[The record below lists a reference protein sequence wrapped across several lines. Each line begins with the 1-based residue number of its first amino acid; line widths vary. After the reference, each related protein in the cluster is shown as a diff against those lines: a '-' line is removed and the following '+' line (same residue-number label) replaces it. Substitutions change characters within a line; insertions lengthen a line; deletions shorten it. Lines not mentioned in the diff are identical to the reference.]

1 MALDDFIVPDT
12 VSRGIRNIK
21 DEETDANPFVDSLK
35 AIPRGIEGAVQGT
48 YDAVDKL
55 LLGDHLPDYDKRFL
69 GKSETMAGS
78 IIEGGVQFLTGFVPI
93 VGQVGKAGQIARLAK
108 VVGSRRKALQVLKG
122 SASLSPV
129 QHKAVNALKTKK
141 SMFVE
146 GAAAGAATDFLVFDA
161 QEQRLSNLIEQF
173 PALQNPVSQ
182 YLAAAPTDTELEGR
196 FKNMLEGLFIEGG
209 VGLGASVFNGIKL
222 LKNRKDFIAEGRSV
236 EDASQAALEKSPLTE
251 EDIIREPEVK
261 AQEGV
266 FDGETGK
273 QVRAAYPLYVQGS
286 QPLNRGYDDI
296 IESGGAVPLEKFI
309 SRLTSDS
316 AEFGASTA
324 RTSKDVKID
333 EQMIGF
339 LSELVARNP
348 EQLRDLQVKIVE
360 PEDMREFGLYEF
372 NENNLDIQ
380 RVTLRRDSH
389 TSTIVHEF
397 VHAVSS
403 RKIDAV
409 TKTYK
414 TKDVQ
419 RQHDIIEAM
428 AKSHLDSKVQTGP
441 VEELASLYIDV
452 LKLEDINKH
461 MSSGRADLPRAGD
474 DGIIRTHNALKF
486 NLPYGFNDLEEFM
499 AETIADTNFQNILA
513 SYRIEDGRVVP
524 NQGGKSLLD
533 KFKDIIGK
541 LINKPANSETV
552 LDRMF
557 EVSQDIIDE
566 SEATFKALGDSRIPP
581 TGRTL
586 AQEDIPSP
594 PRGAE
599 DTEKEF
605 QRYFS
610 EQLKTGGIQ
619 AIYSALRTVGTSGE
633 LLNLSRVFA
642 RHFAETG
649 TVDAP
654 ISDLLKSTREEVVN
668 MTEVLNTK
676 DSDRW
681 LKEIKRHEGDVAT
694 LRKIRG
700 RAKSL
705 YMLQQRAAE
714 NLSVSAKEA
723 LGILN
728 GAKEGNYEKAK
739 IQVLRELEIFGEL
752 QRIWGLTGREQS
764 FGLLS
769 RQAMYRNGAISP
781 KAKRTQK
788 IQDNQFN
795 FSDSLMDNQGAR
807 RDYIERTQNSMNMDD
822 KKFLELIS
830 IATSTDDMEKAL
842 GKLSRLRTKSKLQMG
857 FDMVRE
863 YWINALLSGPS
874 TQVVNTMGNVL
885 TLGLRQMETA
895 VGAAITGDTALVR
908 ASLDVPMF
916 FDTIRESFDMAAAS
930 LRAQEGITVGKNNT
944 SFIDRR
950 NDRGYAITTDNL
962 GELAQGT
969 RYEKALHNSTF
980 GKVFD
985 TMGKVLRTPS
995 TALLVGDEFFKS
1007 MSYRLY
1013 IKTEVA
1019 TLGYQKGLRGKQLAE
1034 YVVKEMDNHI
1044 TNRGAAF
1051 NEQTLYA
1058 EANQIATDEGL
1069 TFSAKTARVEE
1080 LVEGMRAK
1088 RDSSD
1093 FDEEVREALA
1103 KRAEQYSLINTFTAD
1118 IEDIT
1123 KVPTGVPEFQSLVQK
1138 QPLLSFVVPF
1148 VRTPANILAF
1158 GLGRTPVGALK
1169 SGHDLLKMR
1178 IRNVKGELS
1187 RADARRRSEIY
1198 GQLTTSASTLG
1209 ALLYYMGANK
1219 NVITG
1224 YGPSEKKERA
1234 AWKKAGNQEYSV
1246 KVGNKWVSYQRLDPM
1261 ASTLGIMADLHDLI
1275 DNNEI
1280 DGDNAQ
1286 KVFTMMI
1293 MVFKNNITNKS
1304 YVQGIDSLFKVI
1316 ADTESYGGAFAGR
1329 IAGGFVP
1336 NFFNQLQN
1344 MEDERLMREARRG
1357 IDYLHKRNPL
1367 KSDTLPVKR
1376 DPLGD
1381 PLRIK
1386 TGGGAFGLV
1395 NPLYIREINDN
1406 FVDNELLALGG
1417 VSRPS
1422 NRMAGGQIN
1431 MKNYKNEEGR
1441 EAYDRFEE
1449 LAGKV
1454 KINGMTLRQS
1464 LDKLM
1469 RSPRYQKLP
1478 DDIERGEFEIDSPR
1492 YKEVQRLLRS
1502 YRNEAKLQTFK
1513 EFPEL
1518 RRDLDIFYN
1527 NYNMRNK

>member
-69 GKSETMAGS
+69 GKSETTAGS
-78 IIEGGVQFLTGFVPI
+78 IIEGGVQFLTGFIPI
-93 VGQVGKAGQIARLAK
+93 AGQVGKAGQIARLAN
-108 VVGSRRKALQVLKG
+108 VVGSRKKALQVLKG
-122 SASLSPV
+122 SASLSPA
-129 QHKAVNALKTKK
+129 QHKAVKALKTKK
-141 SMFVE
+141 SMFVQ

-161 QEQRLSNLIEQF
+161 QEQRLSNLIQQF

-182 YLAAAPTDTELEGR
+182 YLASAPTDTELEGR

-209 VGLGASVFNGIKL
+209 VGFGASVFNGIKL

-251 EDIIREPEVK
+251 EDIMKEPEVK
-261 AQEGV
+261 PQEGV
-266 FDGETGK
+266 FDAETGK
-273 QVRAAYPLYVQGS
+273 VLPQTYELKTYGS
-286 QPLNRGYDDI
+286 QLLARGYDDV
-296 IESGGAVPLEKFI
+296 IESGRSMPVENFM
-309 SRLTSDS
+309 SRFTSGS
-316 AEFGASTA
+316 PEFGPTAA
-324 RTSKDVKID
+324 RTSEAVEVDD
-333 EQMIGF
+333 SF
-339 LSELVARNP
+339 SEFITNLYSNNP
-348 EQLRDLQVKIVE
+348 EQMKDLKIRIVE
-360 PEDMREFGLYEF
+360 PEDMKDLAFYSPKSHM
-372 NENNLDIQ
+372 IQ
-380 RVTLRRDSH
+380 LKRDSQL
-389 TSTIVHEF
+389 STIAHEM

-403 RKIDAV
+403 RQIKAV
-409 TKTYK
+409 SDKYK
-414 TKDVQ
+414 TKEIE
-419 RQHDIIEAM
+419 RNYDIIEAM
-428 AKSHLDSKVQTGP
+428 AKSHRDSNIQTGP
-441 VEELASLYIDV
+441 VEEMASLYLDV
-452 LKLEDINKH
+452 LKIEDIDNLIG
-461 MSSGRADLPRAGD
+461 SGRIDKPRAQNKV
-474 DGIIRTHNALKF
+474 IYPRNVLQF
-486 NLPYGFNDLEEFM
+486 NLPYGFNDLDEFM
-499 AETIADTNFQNILA
+499 AEALTSKDLQSILA
-513 SYRIEDGRVVP
+513 SYTIKNGRAVP
-524 NQGGKSLLD
+524 TQGSKSFLD
-533 KFKDIIGK
+533 IFKELISK
-541 LINKPANSETV
+541 LINKPTGSETV
-552 LDRMF
+552 LSRMF
-557 EVSQDIIDE
+557 EVSDDIIKE
-566 SEATFKALGDSRIPP
+566 SEQIYKANGGIEVPDARIKV
-581 TGRTL
+581 G
-586 AQEDIPSP
+586 QEDVPSSA
-594 PRGAE
+594 RGAE
-599 DTEKEF
+599 DTEREF
-605 QRYFS
+605 QRYFN

-633 LLNLSRVFA
+633 LLNLSRVLA

-681 LKEIKRHEGDVAT
+681 LKEIKRHEDDVAT

-705 YMLQQRAAE
+705 YMLQQRSAE
-714 NLSVSAKEA
+714 NLMVSAKEA
-723 LGILN
+723 LAILN

-769 RQAMYRNGAISP
+769 RQAMYRNGALSP
-781 KAKRTQK
+781 KAKRAQK
-788 IQDNQFN
+788 VQDNQFN
-795 FSDSLMDNQGAR
+795 FSDDLMDNQGAR

-874 TQVVNTMGNVL
+874 TQIVNTMGNVL
-885 TLGLRQMETA
+885 TLGLRHMETA
-895 VGAAITGDTALVR
+895 VGAMLTKDTALLR
-908 ASLDVPMF
+908 ASVDVPMF
-916 FDTIRESFDMAAAS
+916 FDTIRESFDMAAAA
-930 LRAQEGITVGKNNT
+930 LRAQEGITVGKSNT
-944 SFIDRR
+944 SFIDRK

-962 GELAQGT
+962 GELTQGT
-969 RYEKALHNSTF
+969 KFENTLHNSTF

-1013 IKTEVA
+1013 IKTEMA

-1034 YVVKEMDNHI
+1034 FVVKEMDNHI

-1118 IEDIT
+1118 IE
-1123 KVPTGVPEFQSLVQK
+1123 KVTGIPMGVAEFQSLVQK

-1148 VRTPANILAF
+1148 VRTPANILTF
-1158 GLGRTPVGALK
+1158 GLGRTPIGVLK
-1169 SGHDLLKMR
+1169 SSHDLLKMH
-1178 IRNVKGELS
+1178 IQNVKGELS

-1198 GQLTTSASTLG
+1198 GQITTASATLG
-1209 ALLYYMGANK
+1209 ALLYYMGGNK

-1224 YGPSEKKERA
+1224 YGPTEKKERD
-1234 AWKKAGNQEYSV
+1234 AWKKAGNQEYSI

-1280 DGDNAQ
+1280 EGDEGQ

-1316 ADTESYGGAFAGR
+1316 GDTESYGGAFAGR
-1329 IAGGFVP
+1329 IGGGFVP

-1344 MEDERLMREARRG
+1344 MEDERLMREARKT

-1367 KSDTLPVKR
+1367 KSGTLPVKR

-1386 TGGGAFGLV
+1386 TGGGVFGLV
-1395 NPLYIREINDN
+1395 NPLYMREINDN

-1417 VSRPS
+1417 ISRPS

-1431 MKNYKNEEGR
+1431 MKDYKNEEGR

-1449 LAGKV
+1449 LAGQV

-1469 RSPRYQKLP
+1469 RSPRYQRLP
-1478 DDIERGEFEIDSPR
+1478 EDIERGGFEIESPR

-1502 YRNEAKLQTFK
+1502 YRNKAKLETFK
-1513 EFPEL
+1513 EFPDL